1 MKPEPIKAFLDKKR
15 NFIDTVNS
23 CKTKTEIQTVTDSVT
38 VTETVPSDIPDR
50 KEFERVDDAL
60 KKFTYQPKAIAQR
73 LSEDLK
79 DQESFDYYL
88 LLAKNNSQD
97 KLLEALS
104 YTNDASN
111 RGKIKTKKAVYFIS
125 IIRNWGLKTRFK
137 Y

>member
-1 MKPEPIKAFLDKKR
+1 MKQEPIKAFLDNRKKI
-15 NFIDTVNS
+15 IDTVNS

-38 VTETVPSDIPDR
+38 ETVPSDIPDK
-50 KEFERVDDAL
+50 KEFERVDGAL
-60 KKFTYQPKAIAQR
+60 KEFTYQPKAIAQR
-73 LSEDLK
+73 LSENLK

-111 RGKIKTKKAVYFIS
+111 RGKIKTKKAAIS
-125 IIRNWGLKTRFK
+125 SR
-137 Y
+137 